1 MPVNNGDAA
10 LVTALYLSLI
20 SKGFDVKI
28 ATYYY
33 AVAKKKYPD
42 LPLIREL
49 ADYYFLKKLPFL
61 KPLFMRLNFWLKRN
75 YRNNDLF
82 IACPGGYVNSYYQL
96 KYALLPLKLA
106 HGLGK
111 KTAIYSQSVGPFNQ
125 RDSKL
130 FVEAAKYLDLVLAR
144 DEFSMQIMKD
154 LNYPGNY
161 FQTKDAAFLLER
173 SNSRNVENSKKVAVS
188 VREWSFDQRSMSHY
202 INLMSQICLQLIK
215 RGYSVEFL
223 STCQGVPGY
232 KDDSKTAVL
241 IKKNLEEN
249 FSINSNVTVDESY
262 YTVEALMDKLMEYDF
277 VVGTRL
283 HMCILSWVCNV
294 PALNISYEV
303 KGKECYNY
311 LGIPRYSIDFNE
323 DTAEAEKILD
333 EFILDRYSIKEGVFE
348 RVRTIRHEVNEDFE
362 KFINTLDLS
371 DN

>member
-1 MPVNNGDAA
+1 MCVNNGDAA

-33 AVAKKKYPD
+33 AVAKKKYPH
-42 LPLIREL
+42 LPLVREL
-49 ADYYFLKKLPFL
+49 SDYYFLKKLPFL
-61 KPLFMRLNFWLKRN
+61 KPVLVRINFWLKSN

-96 KYALLPLKLA
+96 NYALLSLKLA
-106 HGLGK
+106 HKLGK
-111 KTAIYSQSVGPFNQ
+111 KTAIYAQSVGPFNPN
-125 RDSKL
+125 DSRL
-130 FVEAAKYLDLVLAR
+130 FSAASKYLDLVLVR

-154 LNYPGNY
+154 LNYSGNY
-161 FQTKDAAFLLER
+161 YQTKDAAFLLER
-173 SNSRNVENSKKVAVS
+173 SSSRNVENSKKVAIS
-188 VREWSFDQRSMSHY
+188 VREWSFDERNMSRY
-202 INLMSQICLQLIK
+202 IDLMSQICLQLIK
-215 RGYSVEFL
+215 RGYSIEFL

-232 KDDSKTAVL
+232 KDDSKTAEL

-249 FSINSNVTVDESY
+249 FNVYNNIEVNASY
-262 YTVEALMDKLMEYDF
+262 YNVEGLMDKLAEYDF

-294 PALNISYEV
+294 PAFNISYEV

-323 DTAEAEKILD
+323 DIAVAEKMLD
-333 EFILDRYSIKEGVFE
+333 EFISDRDSFKEDVFA
-348 RVRTIRHEVNEDFE
+348 RVQGIRHEVKTDFE
-362 KFINTLDLS
+362 KFVNSLNLLD
-371 DN
+371 N